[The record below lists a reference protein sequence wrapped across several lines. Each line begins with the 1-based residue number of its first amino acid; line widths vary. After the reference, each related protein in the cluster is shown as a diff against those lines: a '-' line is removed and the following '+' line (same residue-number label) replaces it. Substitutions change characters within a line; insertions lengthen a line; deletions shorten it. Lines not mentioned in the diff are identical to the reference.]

1 MWENSQKSR
10 YKYGKAIEL
19 LDTDNIPGDIS
30 QLGINCTTA
39 LRRAKIDTIDELI
52 KHTEEDL
59 LLVRGFGQK
68 SLEEVQKA
76 LEKRGLELKKF

>member
-1 MWENSQKSR
+1 M
-10 YKYGKAIEL
+10 
-19 LDTDNIPGDIS
+19 DTDNIPGDIS

-59 LLVRGFGQK
+59 LLVRGLSKIFGRGSK
-68 SLEEVQKA
+68 GIRK
-76 LEKRGLELKKF
+76 KRFRIKEILVTKKCGETEMFHRIFT